1 MRPRAAFVKRA
12 GGGGLYAVIF
22 FILFQQLSLSLAAK
36 KNFIFKYSWRCIIC
50 LNYQREGPDVGTT
63 ATLELFFLFSGC
75 AADLQRRIS
84 SSYPCKLLLC
94 VCVCLLFTKLRFIGE
109 ILFFLRPLNAR
120 RIISQALDSLPS
132 GCPLHIYTH
141 RGDRDAHTCVDR
153 IIDPTTFSPY
163 SF

>member
-1 MRPRAAFVKRA
+1 MSEFWERGSRCRSDGDGDA
-12 GGGGLYAVIF
+12 GTFF
-22 FILFQQLSLSLAAK
+22 FI
-36 KNFIFKYSWRCIIC
+36 FI
-50 LNYQREGPDVGTT
+50 
-63 ATLELFFLFSGC
+63 FSGC

-163 SF
+163 SFWLCGLFVEKKVTNLFAHSKTLDGCVVSADEKLSETTLHIKKK